1 MHRKDLE
8 HQYTWFR
15 AEIEVMERKIIDR
28 ENDLEKLNEASN
40 LLINETEEFK

>member
-1 MHRKDLE
+1 
-8 HQYTWFR
+8 
-15 AEIEVMERKIIDR
+15 MERKIIDR